1 MQFSETTFLRKSA
14 INKYKNHKKKGMKF
28 KNDVSILLL
37 SHVYA
42 KCINYVL
49 KAGGKDRNV
58 DVELISLSKNI

>member
-1 MQFSETTFLRKSA
+1 
-14 INKYKNHKKKGMKF
+14 MKF